1 MLEQLIAQFVSLA
14 GVAALVAA
22 IVNVAKTFGLP
33 DGHAQNVSAV
43 LSLVAFVA
51 LVLTKIFAPSVD
63 FALLDEQAA
72 DFAVLVL
79 YLLGFFVQMGL
90 PAQFHAFLSR
100 ARVPFIGKS
109 YTWDRIQRWDE
120 NLIAQEVQEAQEA
133 KESVE

>member
-1 MLEQLIAQFVSLA
+1 MFEQLIAQFISLA

-22 IVNVAKTFGLP
+22 LVNVAKTFGLP
-33 DGHAQNVSAV
+33 DGQAQNVSAV

-63 FALLDEQAA
+63 FALLDEKSA

-90 PAQFHAFLSR
+90 PAQFHEFLSR
-100 ARVPFIGKS
+100 ARIPFIGKS
-109 YTWDRIQRWDE
+109 YTWERIQRMDE
-120 NLIAQEVQEAQEA
+120 NLIAEEAG
-133 KESVE
+133 ESVG